1 MIPFTYNPV
10 TMYNVKHKNVI
21 RDPNDIN
28 ECKIQ
33 RRITAPYLE
42 LMRLN
47 YTEKEL
53 SGYATAIEKQIST
66 MPCN

>member
-1 MIPFTYNPV
+1 MH
-10 TMYNVKHKNVI
+10 NVKHKNVT
-21 RDPNDIN
+21 RDLNDIN

-33 RRITAPYLE
+33 RRITSPYLE

-53 SGYATAIEKQIST
+53 SGYATAVENK
-66 MPCN
+66 

>member
-1 MIPFTYNPV
+1 MIPFTYNLV
-10 TMYNVKHKNVI
+10 TMHNVKHKNVT
-21 RDPNDIN
+21 RDLNDIN

-33 RRITAPYLE
+33 RRITSPYLE

-53 SGYATAIEKQIST
+53 SGYATAVENK
-66 MPCN
+66 